1 MDLNRRTFTIQEA
14 ATVLGL
20 GRSAAYDAARRGDLP
35 VIRIGHRL
43 LVSRA
48 VLDRL
53 LDGSPPAAS
62 QDRPAA

>member
-1 MDLNRRTFTIQEA
+1 
-14 ATVLGL
+14 
-20 GRSAAYDAARRGDLP
+20 LP